1 MHLEVKKNERACRE
15 TGTPPKFVYENRIT
29 EQAPRLRHR
38 QVIHS
43 TKYDGSTLK
52 KDLINPHTA
61 GPILDLV
68 KNVAPKSNNSAVHRV
83 DYKQRTGRSVHAK
96 EFVCWKLE

>member
-1 MHLEVKKNERACRE
+1 M
-15 TGTPPKFVYENRIT
+15 T

-43 TKYDGSTLK
+43 TKYGSTLK

-61 GPILDLV
+61 CRILDLV
-68 KNVAPKSNNSAVHRV
+68 KNVAPKSNNSAVHGV
-83 DYKQRTGRSVHAK
+83 DYKQRTVTIVHAK